1 MLKSKKSKCN
11 HFSIHPRIKHS
22 IHLNFTCIWF
32 LQVGY
37 VENNVEDNKMLD
49 KQKAFQDSRLKVGFP
64 ETIFNMLFDM
74 SLKCVCESKKYRP
87 LMEKVSIVI

>member
-1 MLKSKKSKCN
+1 
-11 HFSIHPRIKHS
+11 
-22 IHLNFTCIWF
+22 
-32 LQVGY
+32 
-37 VENNVEDNKMLD
+37 MLD

-87 LMEKVSIVI
+87 LMEKVSIDI